1 MPHFFTVTPPP
12 GSVTTEACLGPFS
25 TTEEAERSRTAMLSD
40 GVPHGT
46 TVSEVFQESLSWFM
60 NRPRPQTHIPQQDGS
75 TLEIWTDGS
84 QRILPPV

>member
-1 MPHFFTVTPPP
+1 
-12 GSVTTEACLGPFS
+12 
-25 TTEEAERSRTAMLSD
+25 MLSD